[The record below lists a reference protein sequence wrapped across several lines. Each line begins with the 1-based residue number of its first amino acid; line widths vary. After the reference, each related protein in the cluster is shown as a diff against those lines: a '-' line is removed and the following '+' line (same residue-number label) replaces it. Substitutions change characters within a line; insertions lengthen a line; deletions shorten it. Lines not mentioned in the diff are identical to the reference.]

1 MDAATMS
8 AAMLDRISIDRAESE
23 LAGFERACTL
33 AALTTVSRRA
43 MFLAMVG
50 EESGSLRYTEE
61 LADGSEY
68 EGRTDLG
75 NVVAGDGPRFK
86 GRSYIQITGRNNYG
100 AFSLWAYRHH
110 LVRTPSYFVD
120 HPTMLADGQWRW
132 LGPAW
137 YWLGRHPH
145 NGMDFL
151 NEAADKRDVTTA
163 TLMVNGGMN
172 GYDDRLHR
180 YQVCMA
186 LGGRLLSPKEDDE
199 MVIVRGGP
207 DKNGKRGYPVL
218 CIGGVR
224 LALGSTAVVNKWVD
238 SGARQ
243 TTVSWEQWWP
253 LRKGAVLVK

>member
-1 MDAATMS
+1 MV
-8 AAMLDRISIDRAESE
+8 AAMLGRISLDRAEGE
-23 LAGFERACTL
+23 LAGFEHACEL

-68 EGRTDLG
+68 NGRTDLV
-75 NVVAGDGPRFK
+75 NTRPGDGPRFK

-100 AFSLWAYRHH
+100 AFSRWAYAHH
-110 LVRTPSYFVD
+110 LVRTPTYFVD
-120 HPTMLADGQWRW
+120 YPTLLADGQWRW
-132 LGPAW
+132 IGPAW

-151 NEAADKRDVTTA
+151 NEAADKADVTTA

-172 GYDDRLHR
+172 GYSDRLHR

-186 LGGRLLSPKEDDE
+186 LGDRLLSPKEDDE
-199 MVIVRGGP
+199 MVIVVGGP
-207 DKNGKRGYPVL
+207 ASNGKRGYPVL
-218 CIGGVR
+218 VIGGKC
-224 LALGSTAVVNKWVD
+224 LALGSEAVLNKWV
-238 SGARQ
+238 SAGAKKV
-243 TTVSWEQWWP
+243 TVSHDQWWP
-253 LRKGAVLVK
+253 LRQAAVVVK